1 MPIRLAACVR
11 GQLTASC
18 SGDPAQVSLCH
29 CLACQRRT
37 GSTYGIAAFF
47 PRDSVMV
54 AGDTK
59 AYTRSSD
66 SGYAVTFYF
75 CPHCGSTVYWS
86 PELDR
91 EVKTMAEEE
100 ALQVVECN
108 AGLDLDLASS
118 RIERQDARE
127 RRHVDAGRQRPESG
141 SDVGTRAAHRDQ
153 RRCRQLVQVAKPIR
167 RTTVTSAQ
175 SERSRQ
181 VMACRAAGRLSVCL
195 VDACPCPG
203 QGKADNAIIVCFL
216 LEQCCMGDAC

>member
-1 MPIRLAACVR
+1 
-11 GQLTASC
+11 
-18 SGDPAQVSLCH
+18 
-29 CLACQRRT
+29 
-37 GSTYGIAAFF
+37 
-47 PRDSVMV
+47 MV

-118 RIERQDARE
+118 RSNAKMRE
-127 RRHVDAGRQRPESG
+127 NA
-141 SDVGTRAAHRDQ
+141 
-153 RRCRQLVQVAKPIR
+153 
-167 RTTVTSAQ
+167 
-175 SERSRQ
+175 
-181 VMACRAAGRLSVCL
+181 VMSTL
-195 VDACPCPG
+195 VDSGPNPA
-203 QGKADNAIIVCFL
+203 AT
-216 LEQCCMGDAC
+216 